1 MANPA
6 LDTEGDGRSAVSLGG
21 VRLCYGLDGG
31 RSLVALDGIDL
42 SVARGSVIAIT
53 GPSGSGKST
62 LLHVIGALEVPDEGR
77 VVVDGRDL
85 AGLSRRQ
92 LADHRR
98 RLGFVFQR
106 FHLLPALSV
115 ADNVIAPLLPVKTD
129 FDKRARALELLAA
142 VGLQGREHS
151 LPSRLSGGEQ
161 QRVAIARA
169 LVNAPSLVL
178 ADEPTGNLDS
188 VTGGEIVDLLVGL
201 RGRDGVTVVIA
212 THDLGVAQR
221 CDRVVALRDG
231 RVVAAIDVA
240 ACADLQAAIAAASS
254 WPPGE

>member
-1 MANPA
+1 MSEPA
-6 LDTEGDGRSAVSLGG
+6 TVADRDGKLAVSLEG
-21 VRLCYGLDGG
+21 VRRRYRLDGG
-31 RSLVALDGIDL
+31 RSLVALDGVDL
-42 SVARGSVIAIT
+42 SIARGSVVAIT

-77 VVVDGRDL
+77 VVVDGQDL
-85 AGLSRRQ
+85 GGLSRRE

-98 RLGFVFQR
+98 RLGFVFQG

-115 ADNVIAPLLPVKTD
+115 ADNVTAPVLPVKTD
-129 FDKRARALELLAA
+129 FNKRARSHELLAA
-142 VGLQGREHS
+142 VGLEGRERS
-151 LPSRLSGGEQ
+151 LPSRLSGGQQ

-169 LVNAPSLVL
+169 LVNAPALVL

-188 VTGGEIVDLLVGL
+188 VTGAEIIQLLVGL
-201 RGRDGVTVVIA
+201 RARSGVTVVIA

-231 RVVAAIDVA
+231 RIVADIDVA
-240 ACADLQAAIAAASS
+240 TCADLPAAIGAASIA
-254 WPPGE
+254 PPVE